1 MNENQL
7 FLAIQNNRLSE
18 IQAMNL
24 SPMDLNEKIM
34 SASSGDMD
42 ALHVALTF
50 NRHAIVEYLIDF
62 GADVNSKG
70 MLGKTI
76 LFELV
81 SKVIL
86 VLNKPYERNI
96 WMNLLKLL
104 LEKGA
109 NPNIPD
115 MHGCSPLKDAKI
127 HRDLEVC
134 DLLEAYGAKG
144 SLV

>member
-1 MNENQL
+1 MDQVKMIE
-7 FLAIQNNRLSE
+7 AIRNNKLSE

-50 NRHAIVEYLIDF
+50 NRHAIVEYLIES

-70 MLGKTI
+70 MFGKTI

-81 SKVIL
+81 FKLLPLS
-86 VLNKPYERNI
+86 NKPYERNI

-115 MHGCSPLKDAKI
+115 MNGYPPIKDAKL

-134 DLLEAYGAKG
+134 DLLESYGA
-144 SLV
+144 LC